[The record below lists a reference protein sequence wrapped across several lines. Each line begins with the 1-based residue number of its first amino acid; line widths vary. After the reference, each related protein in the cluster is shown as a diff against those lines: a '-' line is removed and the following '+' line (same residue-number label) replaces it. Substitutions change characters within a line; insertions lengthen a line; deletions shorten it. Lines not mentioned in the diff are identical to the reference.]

1 MTPPRIGD
9 TLFAREPELGA
20 PDGRNARLERSFR
33 GKPALSAG
41 YGKVIASEMDAGVKG
56 RLIFL

>member
-20 PDGRNARLERSFR
+20 PDGRNARLERSFC
-33 GKPALSAG
+33 GNAIAMALFA
-41 YGKVIASEMDAGVKG
+41 
-56 RLIFL
+56 